1 MSRNESRKP
10 RFPQVKLPKFR
21 SGGIVPAILLVI
33 ASTLT
38 SRAEILISDL
48 PLVPSIHN
56 VQLLHEEGRSFQAA
70 DSLQRLMTETLQL
83 RGKDAPELINLYLL
97 QSKILYDLGNAWSDP
112 KTQWSVEEAL
122 RIYELHY
129 GPDDPR
135 RFRPL
140 QTLGDILMDKGL
152 LEDARS
158 VIEESLTV
166 LDEVDS
172 LNEHESANMLNK
184 LGGICFGL
192 GDYHKAKDYFS
203 RSFNIRN
210 RIFKERGNYV
220 AASLNNLGIIR
231 MKLGD
236 YDNALSFLHRA
247 LDLRI
252 EYYGDDHFEVGQ
264 TKNNL
269 ARVLLELN
277 RLEQAHDFAIEA
289 VENYEISLPAGHW
302 DLADAL
308 STLAEIEIRSGNLAA
323 ACQIAQRV
331 VDIRQT
337 SLGCNHPY
345 VADALYLLA
354 RVHVLAGNFESAFP
368 LAEKSEDV
376 SLTHLK
382 NMLRSLS
389 ERQAL
394 LYARDRVRGVDLM
407 LACLQGSSSD
417 SSIVKTWEAVMRQRT
432 LVLSEV
438 VARKR
443 LKQLG
448 PNQRQTSEDLAA
460 MRQQYV
466 SHVLHGPGP
475 SGLEVF
481 ESELNRIQESIDRK
495 ERVLALSEANQLRAL
510 RETPPSLSEVQSQLE
525 TGTALIAYT
534 TYLAPQKDGGL
545 ERRYSAFVLEDG
557 CTAPLLCNLGSS
569 EPVDSLILAWRN
581 VVENVRGGFGGLSGQ
596 EAECRKI
603 GGELSQVIWDP
614 IESHLKHHD
623 SVLLV
628 PDGTLF
634 LLSFAALP
642 TDDTRYLQDSGP
654 VIRYLSQETDILS
667 GLRDRDQGEGIMI
680 LGGAE
685 YGTIEVAPLSRDS
698 LSTSNM
704 HADNPWFDCIT
715 EFPLPPLPGSLREV
729 RYIENLW
736 RDVASRRSDAYLPP
750 QLVTGNSATEMAFRE
765 IAPGKRVL
773 HLSVHGFFCG
783 SIDPH
788 GADSDDRVDNP
799 MVQSGLAFAE
809 ANFWG
814 SAPTSDNDGLLT
826 AEEIS
831 LLDLSSVD
839 LVVLNGCNTG
849 LGQIDVS
856 EGVLGLRWA
865 FSAAGAGGLIFSLWP
880 VRDDVASEWMQGL
893 YLNLL
898 SSASFNQESV
908 WLSGG
913 EILAKRRSSG
923 LSTHPF
929 FWAGFVA
936 TEKPYLH

>member
-1 MSRNESRKP
+1 MSLGSR
-10 RFPQVKLPKFR
+10 RGLQV
-21 SGGIVPAILLVI
+21 ILSIFHIGRIGTTIILVI
-33 ASTLT
+33 ASTFIAQ
-38 SRAEILISDL
+38 AEIWISDL
-48 PLVPSIHN
+48 PLVPGTQR
-56 VQLLHEEGRSFQAA
+56 VQVLHEEGRSSQAA
-70 DSLQRLMTETLQL
+70 DSLQGLLREILQY
-83 RGKDAPELINLYLL
+83 RGKDAPELINLYLV

-112 KTQWSVEEAL
+112 KTQWSAEEAL
-122 RIYELHY
+122 RIFELHY

-140 QTLGDILMDKGL
+140 QILGDILMDKGL

-158 VIEESLTV
+158 VIEKSLTV
-166 LDEVDS
+166 LDGVDPLS
-172 LNEHESANMLNK
+172 EHESANMLNK
-184 LGGICFGL
+184 LGGICFRL
-192 GDYHKAKDYFS
+192 GDYHKADDYFF

-210 RIFKERGNYV
+210 RLFKERGNYV
-220 AASLNNLGIIR
+220 AASLNNLGIIK

-236 YDNALSFLHRA
+236 YDNALSLLHRS

-269 ARVLLELN
+269 ARVLLELG
-277 RLEQAHDFAIEA
+277 RLKQAHDYAIEA

-308 STLAEIEIRSGNLAA
+308 STLAEIEICNGNLAA
-323 ACQIAQRV
+323 ASQFAQRV

-337 SLGCNHPY
+337 SLGGSHPY

-354 RVHVLAGNFESAFP
+354 RVHVLAGNFEQAFP

-407 LACLQGSSSD
+407 LACLEGSTSD
-417 SSIVKTWEAVMRQRT
+417 SSIVKTWEAVIRQRT

-448 PNQRQTSEDLAA
+448 PNQRQTFEDLAA
-460 MRQQYV
+460 LRQQYV
-466 SHVLHGPGP
+466 CHVLHGPGP
-475 SGLEVF
+475 LDIEVF

-495 ERVLALSEANQLRAL
+495 ERKLAFSEAKQLSDL
-510 RETPPSLSEVQSQLE
+510 REEPPSLRIIQSRLE

-534 TYLAPQKDGGL
+534 TFLAPQIDGTL
-545 ERRYSAFVLEDG
+545 ERRFTAFVLEDEH
-557 CTAPLLCNLGSS
+557 TIPIVCNLPSS
-569 EPVDSLILAWRN
+569 ELVDSLVLAWREA
-581 VVENVRGGFGGLSGQ
+581 VENVRGGFGGLSRQ
-596 EAECRKI
+596 ETECRKI
-603 GGELSQVIWDP
+603 GKKLRQEIWDP
-614 IESHLKHHD
+614 IDQQLKHHD
-623 SVLLV
+623 SVFIV
-628 PDGTLF
+628 PDGKLF
-634 LLSFAALP
+634 LFSFAALP
-642 TDDTRYLQDSGP
+642 TEDTQYLQDSGP
-654 VIRYLSQETDILS
+654 VIRYLNQEADLLS
-667 GLRDRDQGEGIMI
+667 SLRDKDQGEGILI

-685 YGTIEVAPLSRDS
+685 YGTVDMEPMNRHSISEADRHAGAPWS
-698 LSTSNM
+698 
-704 HADNPWFDCIT
+704 DCDA

-729 RYIENLW
+729 RYIDKLW
-736 RDVASRRSDAYLPP
+736 RDVVSGSCDVYPP
-750 QLVTGNSATEMAFRE
+750 PHLFTSNSATERAFRE
-765 IAPGKRVL
+765 NAPSKRVL
-773 HLSVHGFFCG
+773 HVSVHGFFCG
-783 SIDPH
+783 SIDPES
-788 GADSDDRVDNP
+788 GGIGNRAINP
-799 MVQSGLAFAE
+799 LVQSGLAFAG
-809 ANFWG
+809 ANHWR
-814 SAPTSDNDGLLT
+814 STHTSDSDGLMT

-831 LLDLSSVD
+831 LLDLNSVH

-849 LGQIDVS
+849 LGQIDAS

-865 FSAAGAGGLIFSLWP
+865 FAAAGADRLVFSLWP
-880 VRDDVASEWMQGL
+880 VRDDIASEWMLGL
-893 YLNLL
+893 YTNLL
-898 SSASFNQESV
+898 GPTTSYHESV
-908 WLSGG
+908 WLTGG

-929 FWAGFVA
+929 YWAGFVA
-936 TEKPYLH
+936 IE

>member
-1 MSRNESRKP
+1 MSLGCLG
-10 RFPQVKLPKFR
+10 FPQFR
-21 SGGIVPAILLVI
+21 LSSFHMGRMGTTILLVI
-33 ASTLT
+33 ASTFT
-38 SRAEILISDL
+38 TRAEIWISDL
-48 PLVPSIHN
+48 PLVPGVHKIQ
-56 VQLLHEEGRSFQAA
+56 VLHEEGRSSQAV
-70 DSLQRLMTETLQL
+70 DSLQGLLAKTVQL
-83 RGKDAPELINLYLL
+83 RGEDAAELINLYLL

-112 KTQWSVEEAL
+112 KTQWSAEEAL
-122 RIYELHY
+122 RIFELHY
-129 GPDDPR
+129 GPNDPR

-140 QTLGDILMDKGL
+140 QTMGDILMDKGL

-158 VIEESLTV
+158 VIEESLAV
-166 LDEVDS
+166 LDGVDP
-172 LNEHESANMLNK
+172 LNEHEYANMLNK
-184 LGGICFGL
+184 LGGVCFRL
-192 GDYHKAKDYFS
+192 GDFYKAEDYFS

-210 RIFKERGNYV
+210 RIFRERGNYV

-236 YDNALSFLHRA
+236 YENALSFLHRS

-252 EYYGDDHFEVGQ
+252 EYYGNDHFEVGQ
-264 TKNNL
+264 TRNNL
-269 ARVLLELN
+269 ARVLLELG
-277 RLEQAHDFAIEA
+277 RLKQAHDYAIA
-289 VENYEISLPAGHW
+289 AIENYEISLPAAHW

-323 ACQIAQRV
+323 ASQFAQRV

-337 SLGCNHPY
+337 SLGGRHPY

-354 RVHVLAGNFESAFP
+354 RVHVLAGNFEIAFS
-368 LAEKSEDV
+368 LAEMSENV

-407 LACLQGSSSD
+407 LASLHSSSPD
-417 SSIVKTWEAVMRQRT
+417 SSVVKTWEAVMRQRT

-438 VARKR
+438 IARKR
-443 LKQLG
+443 LTLLG
-448 PNQRQTSEDLAA
+448 PKQRQTAEDLAA
-460 MRQQYV
+460 LRQQYIYQ
-466 SHVLHGPGP
+466 VLHGPGP
-475 SGLEVF
+475 LGLEVF
-481 ESELNRIQESIDRK
+481 ESELNKIQESIERK
-495 ERVLALSEANQLRAL
+495 ERVLAISEANQLRDL
-510 RETPPSLSEVQSQLE
+510 RQTPPTLSEVQSRLD

-534 TYLAPQKDGGL
+534 SYLAPQKDGTL
-545 ERRYSAFVLEDG
+545 ERRYTAFVLEDR

-569 EPVDSLILAWRN
+569 ELVDSLILAWRN

-623 SVLLV
+623 SVFLV

-654 VIRYLSQETDILS
+654 VIRYLSQEADILS

-715 EFPLPPLPGSLREV
+715 EFPFPPLPGSLREV

-788 GADSDDRVDNP
+788 GADIDDRVDNP

-814 SAPTSDNDGLLT
+814 SAHTSDNDGLLT

-898 SSASFNQESV
+898 SSGSFNQESV